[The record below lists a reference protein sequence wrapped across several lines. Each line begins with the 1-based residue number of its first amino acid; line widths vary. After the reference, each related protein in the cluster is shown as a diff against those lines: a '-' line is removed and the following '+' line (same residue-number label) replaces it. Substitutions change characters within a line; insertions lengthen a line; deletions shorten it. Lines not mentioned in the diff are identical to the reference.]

1 MTLLEKYL
9 FCLIN
14 VKESRRSGQDRPPS
28 DYGEILT
35 EMWMFCSCGVTTGE
49 EGRRGARRTRGK
61 MLGSI
66 FDTSFTACS
75 SLGV

>member
-35 EMWMFCSCGVTTGE
+35 EMWMFCSCGVRTGE
-49 EGRRGARRTRGK
+49 EGRRGGGGPGAPGEKCWAASLIPVLRRV
-61 MLGSI
+61 
-66 FDTSFTACS
+66 A
-75 SLGV
+75 V